1 MVLLERKTY
10 ILRIRFLTLT
20 LFSIFGNGSGII
32 SLSIVGSD
40 LEVMLSSAVTQKDD
54 WLLPVFFYFIFFQML
69 NFVECNF
76 SVITAITF

>member
-1 MVLLERKTY
+1 MLLERKTY

-32 SLSIVGSD
+32 SQSIVGSD

-54 WLLPVFFYFIFFQML
+54 WLLPLLVYFILFQML